1 MSISGNKG
9 VSGHGTLP
17 GPRET
22 SFLRGPHKH
31 RTSKA
36 TQQIGRRGSPFV
48 RQTQGTCGA
57 YRRRTAMSRER
68 RSARLAS
75 MSSIPGSKPTTRKAP
90 SGTACS
96 VEGRGGSNTCGRG
109 NCSPAT
115 CLQVP
120 LRSWTSVEKQ
130 ASTRC
135 AVGRGRLLGS
145 PDRSRSLA
153 RRAGD
158 RGLVCSTIG
167 TAGKRGGRR
176 HVQATQ
182 GTCECGRSSAA
193 RAFLPPHGAVRS
205 QVGAMR
211 GSPRGP
217 TGRHGVGRG
226 YLALRLYVGRARVNS
241 PQRASSKLSLSV
253 TWAEGQQCNLQ
264 WRPGLFTIAYLHLP
278 KRGTGGDDRSR
289 SYAVGRRSEN
299 S

>member
-1 MSISGNKG
+1 
-9 VSGHGTLP
+9 
-17 GPRET
+17 
-22 SFLRGPHKH
+22 
-31 RTSKA
+31 
-36 TQQIGRRGSPFV
+36 
-48 RQTQGTCGA
+48 
-57 YRRRTAMSRER
+57 
-68 RSARLAS
+68 
-75 MSSIPGSKPTTRKAP
+75 MSSILGSKPTTPKAP

-226 YLALRLYVGRARVNS
+226 YLALRLYVGRARANPS
-241 PQRASSKLSLSV
+241 
-253 TWAEGQQCNLQ
+253 
-264 WRPGLFTIAYLHLP
+264 
-278 KRGTGGDDRSR
+278 
-289 SYAVGRRSEN
+289 
-299 S
+299 